1 MTGGTG
7 KNIVHFV
14 LSRRSAVFRA
24 IPETRTSHKRTRL
37 LAHPWRHPS
46 TFQGRNSPSWHFCP
60 WCVGYPQVSHFP
72 WLRRRQPQTP
82 DPQISTPDYSTRGS
96 SLEVPGLVGRAAQ
109 GLGCY
114 LLGSLV
120 DRRGQHFYF
129 YWHPATSVSRRTNPT
144 VPTRWI
150 RYMLNDIQRMR
161 GGRLVCIREA
171 QLYLVSSRLLFS
183 DVAMGL

>member
-1 MTGGTG
+1 MPCSELSPKPELRIRGHACSSIHGGILALFKGGIPPPGISVRGVWVIPRFLTFPG
-7 KNIVHFV
+7 
-14 LSRRSAVFRA
+14 SAVVNPR
-24 IPETRTSHKRTRL
+24 
-37 LAHPWRHPS
+37 
-46 TFQGRNSPSWHFCP
+46 
-60 WCVGYPQVSHFP
+60 PQTPRF
-72 WLRRRQPQTP
+72 QPQTIP
-82 DPQISTPDYSTRGS
+82 
-96 SLEVPGLVGRAAQ
+96 LEAPPWKCLALVGRAAQ

-144 VPTRWI
+144 VPARWI

-171 QLYLVSSRLLFS
+171 QLHLVSSRLLFS